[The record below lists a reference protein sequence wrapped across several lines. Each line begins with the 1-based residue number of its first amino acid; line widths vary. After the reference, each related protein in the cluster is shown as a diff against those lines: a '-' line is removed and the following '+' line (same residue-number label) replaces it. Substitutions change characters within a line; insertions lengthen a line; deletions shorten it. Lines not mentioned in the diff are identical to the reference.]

1 MGCTLVRLERIAG
14 SKRALH
20 SSVVQWNGC
29 RGERWWQQ
37 VCKKWPWSGLQSFQG
52 YAASLPLAFKISQH
66 FQLLRKGINLEFQL
80 YLYLQMHLEVQ
91 YIKCT
96 QQRKSEIIR
105 ATLFVMYRKVASSRP
120 VYYSI
125 FEHFWGAA
133 KGQLVSKCPFGVIVW
148 TKLATKKFDNFCPG
162 GQIKK

>member
-105 ATLFVMYRKVASSRP
+105 ATLFVTYINFFKRFYVHLFRFSNTLYVLMYYR
-120 VYYSI
+120 SI
-125 FEHFWGAA
+125 L
-133 KGQLVSKCPFGVIVW
+133 QLCKHEYFINTS
-148 TKLATKKFDNFCPG
+148 
-162 GQIKK
+162 